1 MTAVT
6 QLTMTPKTSLGR
18 RKATQERAFVL
29 NVGLAFRSQ
38 GVADGFIKEWGKAA
52 DYCLA
57 NEDFLFAYE
66 LAQSDPELTRTPR
79 GPRLRWARTGYAY
92 QPPALGTYRRRRAAC
107 PQGRAYCTHWVRV
120 PASGVPY
127 VPRTVAPQVGSGS
140 AQIPHHG
147 AIPQQGGL
155 SGRAPQ
161 QQRVQGD
168 ASSASCMRSC
178 AHTPLPSTAM
188 PACSVRCP
196 AHAC

>member
-66 LAQSDPELTRTPR
+66 LAQSDPELTRTPGASVGCVQATR
-79 GPRLRWARTGYAY
+79 TSLPSWVRTGGAGRLAPRAVRTVRTGYAY
-92 QPPALGTYRRRRAAC
+92 QPRACRTYRAPWHPGAA
-107 PQGRAYCTHWVRV
+107 
-120 PASGVPY
+120 
-127 VPRTVAPQVGSGS
+127 S
-140 AQIPHHG
+140 A
-147 AIPQQGGL
+147 L
-155 SGRAPQ
+155 SA
-161 QQRVQGD
+161 V
-168 ASSASCMRSC
+168 
-178 AHTPLPSTAM
+178 
-188 PACSVRCP
+188 
-196 AHAC
+196 